1 MRSGLVRTATL
12 DERRINASM
21 GFEIREV
28 EANSTLTKLSG
39 IAVPYGVRAS
49 IGWFEEEFDR
59 GAMAKSIKEAARGLP
74 LLAFHDDRSL
84 PLGVAKEWK
93 EETAGL
99 RGVWKLEEH
108 AQAQTLARM
117 AIPDKDGHAAMG
129 YMSIRFIPVRSAWT
143 YAEPGTNALDY
154 VLRTEARLL
163 ETSLVSTPAY
173 AGAKVQ
179 WVRTAD
185 QAMRSEAR
193 GRHKKG
199 YDEMLARLERLR
211 DNPPI

>member
-1 MRSGLVRTATL
+1 MSTATL
-12 DERRINASM
+12 AERRISASL
-21 GFEIREV
+21 GFEIRDAEV
-28 EANSTLTKLSG
+28 NKSLTQLSG

-49 IGWFEEEFDR
+49 IGWFEEEFQN

-74 LLAFHDDRSL
+74 LLAFHDDRSM
-84 PLGVAKEWK
+84 PLGVAKEWH

-108 AQAQTLARM
+108 AQAQALARM

-129 YMSIRFIPVRSAWT
+129 YMSIRFIPIRSEWT
-143 YAEPGTNALDY
+143 YAEPGTAMLDY
-154 VLRTEARLL
+154 VLRTEARLV

-173 AGAKVQ
+173 AGAHVQ

-185 QAMRSEAR
+185 RAMQSEAR
-193 GRHKKG
+193 GHHKTG
-199 YDEMLARLERLR
+199 YDAMLRKIQELKN
-211 DNPPI
+211 NPPI

>member
-1 MRSGLVRTATL
+1 MSTATL
-12 DERRINASM
+12 AERRISASL
-21 GFEIREV
+21 GFEIRDAEV
-28 EANSTLTKLSG
+28 NKSLTKLSG

-49 IGWFEEEFDR
+49 IGWFEEEFQN

-74 LLAFHDDRSL
+74 LLAFHDDRSM
-84 PLGVAKEWK
+84 PLGVAKEWH

-108 AQAQTLARM
+108 AQAQALARM

-129 YMSIRFIPVRSAWT
+129 YMSIRFIPIRSEWT
-143 YAEPGTNALDY
+143 YAEPGTAMLDY
-154 VLRTEARLL
+154 VLRTEARLV

-173 AGAKVQ
+173 AGAHVQ

-185 QAMRSEAR
+185 RAMQSEAR
-193 GRHKKG
+193 GHHKTG
-199 YDEMLARLERLR
+199 YDAMLAKIQELKN
-211 DNPPI
+211 NPPI